1 MSGSLRPINLGVP
14 DITVVVRENSD
25 ANKVLVDVPNISV
38 NIEKLPDYKVSVQ
51 PSSVVVQ
58 RTGSLPLLAVSA
70 LNAYTASYA
79 LSVSGSIDTAVSSSY
94 ALTASY
100 AQNAGAG
107 SGFPFSGS
115 AVITGSLLVVDS
127 GNVGGIT
134 GSLLGTAS
142 VADAIDIIFAGEF
155 QTGSDAPI
163 VLQVGGTGNVVSASY
178 ALTASYTANAGASV
192 SASYAST
199 ASYISALSGGARGYI
214 PLWSSNT
221 TISSSGL
228 LYQTASS
235 LILGDGTTFFDET
248 NPDKLGI
255 YAGRTN
261 SFNLVSAHANN
272 NNYLQINIRNFST
285 GSNSSA
291 DIVAT
296 YDTGTEDTGYIDM
309 GINGTSYVGA
319 NIHDLPGDGYIFTTG
334 SNLVVGTATP
344 NSTLTLFA
352 GGESYSDGK
361 LRLKASGQH
370 QLTGSLN
377 INSGSLIGTSSWAI
391 SASTVSTV
399 RDGTRGYL
407 SLWASDT
414 TLSSS
419 GLLYQTA
426 SSLILGDG
434 TTFFDETNPDKLGIY
449 AGRTNSFNLI
459 SAHANNN
466 NYLQINIR
474 NFSTG
479 SNSSADIVATYDT
492 GTEDTGYINMGINGT
507 SYVGSAIHDI
517 PGDGYIFTTGS
528 NLVVGTATPN
538 STLSLF
544 AGGENYSDGK
554 LRLKAN
560 NQHQLTGSLN
570 ISGSQNIL
578 GNTTITG
585 SVTVSG
591 SLQANIF
598 TLPTS
603 EPLSPQTGSVY
614 FSGSF
619 IYVYTGTQYRSASLL

>member
-38 NIEKLPDYKVSVQ
+38 NIEKSPDYKVSVQ

-79 LSVSGSIDTAVSSSY
+79 LAVSGAIDTAVSSSY

-155 QTGSDAPI
+155 KTGSDAPI

-178 ALTASYTANAGASV
+178 ALTASYV
-192 SASYAST
+192 
-199 ASYISALSGGARGYI
+199 SALSGGARGYI

-228 LYQTASS
+228 LYQTASN

-296 YDTGTEDTGYIDM
+296 YDTGTEDTGYI
-309 GINGTSYVGA
+309 
-319 NIHDLPGDGYIFTTG
+319 
-334 SNLVVGTATP
+334 
-344 NSTLTLFA
+344 
-352 GGESYSDGK
+352 
-361 LRLKASGQH
+361 
-370 QLTGSLN
+370 
-377 INSGSLIGTSSWAI
+377 
-391 SASTVSTV
+391 
-399 RDGTRGYL
+399 
-407 SLWASDT
+407 
-414 TLSSS
+414 
-419 GLLYQTA
+419 
-426 SSLILGDG
+426 
-434 TTFFDETNPDKLGIY
+434 
-449 AGRTNSFNLI
+449 
-459 SAHANNN
+459 
-466 NYLQINIR
+466 
-474 NFSTG
+474 
-479 SNSSADIVATYDT
+479 
-492 GTEDTGYINMGINGT
+492 NMGINGT
-507 SYVGSAIHDI
+507 NYVGSAIHDI

-528 NLVVGTATPN
+528 NLVVGTGTPN

-591 SLQANIF
+591 SLRANIF

>member
-38 NIEKLPDYKVSVQ
+38 NIEKSPDYKVSVQ

-70 LNAYTASYA
+70 LNANTASYA
-79 LSVSGSIDTAVSSSY
+79 LAVSGSIDTAVSSSY

-115 AVITGSLLVVDS
+115 AVITGSLLLVNDA
-127 GNVGGIT
+127 NVGGIT

-178 ALTASYTANAGASV
+178 ALTGSYAANAGASV

-214 PLWSSNT
+214 PLWSSDT

-228 LYQTASS
+228 LYQTASN

-272 NNYLQINIRNFST
+272 DNYLQINIRNFST

-309 GINGTSYVGA
+309 GINGTSYVGTA
-319 NIHDLPGDGYIFTTG
+319 IHDLPGDGYLFTTG
-334 SNLVVGTATP
+334 SNLVVGT
-344 NSTLTLFA
+344 
-352 GGESYSDGK
+352 G
-361 LRLKASGQH
+361 
-370 QLTGSLN
+370 
-377 INSGSLIGTSSWAI
+377 
-391 SASTVSTV
+391 
-399 RDGTRGYL
+399 
-407 SLWASDT
+407 
-414 TLSSS
+414 
-419 GLLYQTA
+419 
-426 SSLILGDG
+426 
-434 TTFFDETNPDKLGIY
+434 
-449 AGRTNSFNLI
+449 
-459 SAHANNN
+459 
-466 NYLQINIR
+466 
-474 NFSTG
+474 
-479 SNSSADIVATYDT
+479 
-492 GTEDTGYINMGINGT
+492 
-507 SYVGSAIHDI
+507 
-517 PGDGYIFTTGS
+517 
-528 NLVVGTATPN
+528 TPN

-544 AGGENYSDGK
+544 AGGENYNDGK